1 MKRPKYDVFISH
13 ASEDKDRFV
22 RSFARCLLSLGL
34 SVWYDELQI
43 IPGDSLRRSIDEGLA
58 CSDRV
63 VVVLSKQFFRKKWPD
78 DELAGVFS
86 RETKKKRIIIPIWLD
101 VTRAQVTRFSPIL
114 ADRVAITSGDPEG
127 AAREVFRTIRKNAP
141 QSIVSEASLD
151 LRSTAE
157 FTLMG
162 KGTGDELSHS
172 ISGRIR
178 SLLPASLDFMMQAI
192 EGRLAARELG
202 TEVARE
208 LIVNAFAHQDY
219 TLARKVSVRIG
230 TALLI
235 VSSPGFL
242 PRPLTL
248 STLKNQHVAIARNPR
263 LAYELYKLG
272 YMELLGM
279 GLRALQGRLLER
291 GYPLPRFREI
301 DRQFVVEVDFQ
312 SENGGRP

>member
-1 MKRPKYDVFISH
+1 
-13 ASEDKDRFV
+13 
-22 RSFARCLLSLGL
+22 
-34 SVWYDELQI
+34 
-43 IPGDSLRRSIDEGLA
+43 
-58 CSDRV
+58 V